1 MLMTAPHYFILHRV
15 IFDAQPPHTIV
26 HINAAYGS
34 LVCQGIVNASSVGQ
48 PLGDLSLHN
57 DNKDIPTIVA
67 NYLQKIAPSLPPYQ
81 IFPVVSRISDLHIF
95 DAFRRLQCLSSS
107 MIAGKPPI
115 MNFNSE
121 PLAVAGVTRS
131 ERCIHFVSYYMLQI
145 ESSSQIQQSPCT
157 HKE

>member
-1 MLMTAPHYFILHRV
+1 
-15 IFDAQPPHTIV
+15 V
-26 HINAAYGS
+26 HINAAYSS
-34 LVCQGIVNASSVGQ
+34 LVSQGVVNASFVGQ

-57 DNKDIPTIVA
+57 DNEDIPTIVA
-67 NYLQKIAPSLPPYQ
+67 NHLQKIAPSLPPYQ

-115 MNFNSE
+115 MNFNSGS
-121 PLAVAGVTRS
+121 LGVKDANVARNGS
-131 ERCIHFVSYYMLQI
+131 ERSIHFVSYYMLQI
-145 ESSSQIQQSPCT
+145 ESNSQVQQSPCT